1 MRSDLPRIISPNR
14 LRATQHVPVEPRKPT
29 AGEVKSIEQ
38 LRRSRAKRELA
49 LVDRLI
55 AEVR

>member
-1 MRSDLPRIISPNR
+1 MRSDLPRTINPNR
-14 LRATQHVPVEPRKPT
+14 LRAAQHVPVEPRKPT
-29 AGEVKSIEQ
+29 AGEAKSIEQ

-55 AEVR
+55 AEIK